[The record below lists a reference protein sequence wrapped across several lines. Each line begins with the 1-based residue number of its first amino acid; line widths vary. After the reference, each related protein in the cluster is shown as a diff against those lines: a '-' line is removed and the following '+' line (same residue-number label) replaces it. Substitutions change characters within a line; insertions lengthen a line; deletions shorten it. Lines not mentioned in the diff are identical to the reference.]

1 MERDDLF
8 MRPDIANVVYPVFA
22 YGIRLKES
30 LAAGETPE
38 FQNAQKELLGL
49 LQACGQVQRWA
60 DVNPARSLEV
70 MSTGRPAQDFLGIRY
85 ALVAWLDEIFIAD
98 SPWKAEWTEH
108 ILELQSYRT
117 RDRAWKFWEQAK
129 KAETQPA
136 TDSLEVYYLAVVL
149 GFRGD
154 YEESPEKIK
163 AWLESAKAL
172 IDKSEEQEW
181 QGPVDSQPK
190 TFVPPL
196 TGAAR
201 LQRMVT
207 IVGMSVLLIIP
218 IAMFLIFY
226 KTRT

>member
-1 MERDDLF
+1 
-8 MRPDIANVVYPVFA
+8 MRPDIANVVYPVFS
-22 YGIRLKES
+22 YGIRLKEA

-49 LQACGQVQRWA
+49 LQACGHVQKWA
-60 DVNPARSLEV
+60 DVNPARSVDVL
-70 MSTGRPAQDFLGIRY
+70 STGRPAQDFLGIRY
-85 ALVAWLDEIFIAD
+85 ALIAWLDEIFIAD
-98 SPWKAEWTEH
+98 SPWKKEWTEH
-108 ILELQSYRT
+108 ILELQSYKT

-154 YEESPEKIK
+154 FEESPEKIK
-163 AWLESAKAL
+163 AWLESAKSL

-181 QGPVDSQPK
+181 QGPVDSQPR
-190 TFVPPL
+190 TYVPPL
-196 TGAAR
+196 TGSAR

-207 IVGMSVLLIIP
+207 IVGLSMLLLIP
-218 IAMFLIFY
+218 AAMFYIFHY
-226 KTRT
+226 LLRR

>member
-1 MERDDLF
+1 
-8 MRPDIANVVYPVFA
+8 MRPDIAKVVYPVFS

-30 LAAGETPE
+30 LAAGDSPE
-38 FQNAQKELLGL
+38 FQSAQKELLGL

-60 DVNPARSLEV
+60 DVNPARSMDVL
-70 MSTGRPAQDFLGIRY
+70 STGRPASDFLGIRY

-98 SPWKAEWTEH
+98 SPWKSEWTEH

-136 TDSLEVYYLAVVL
+136 TDSLEVYYLCVVL

-154 YEESPEKIK
+154 FEESPEKLK
-163 AWLESAKAL
+163 NWLESAKAL

-181 QGPVDSQPK
+181 QGPVDSPPR
-190 TFVPPL
+190 TYVPPL
-196 TGAAR
+196 TGAGR

-207 IVGMSVLLIIP
+207 IVGLSMLLLIP
-218 IAMFLIFY
+218 AAMFYIFHY
-226 KTRT
+226 LVKR

>member
-1 MERDDLF
+1 
-8 MRPDIANVVYPVFA
+8 MRADIANVVYPVFS

-49 LQACGQVQRWA
+49 LQACGQVQKWA
-60 DVNPARSLEV
+60 DVNPNRSMDVL
-70 MSTGRPAQDFLGIRY
+70 STGRPAQDFLGIRY

-136 TDSLEVYYLAVVL
+136 TDSLEVYYLCVIL

-154 YEESPEKIK
+154 FEESPDRIR
-163 AWLESAKAL
+163 AWLDSAKAQ

-181 QGPVDSQPK
+181 QGPVDSQPP
-190 TFVPPL
+190 THVPPL
-196 TGAAR
+196 TGASR

-207 IVGMSVLLIIP
+207 IVGLSMLLLIP
-218 IAMFLIFY
+218 AAMFFIFHY
-226 KTRT
+226 LLRR